1 MISTRSVIFTD
12 ANVIKTHALRTRGVI
27 INAEYDFHTLKG
39 DFETYEWDYN
49 THECEYD
56 THECDLYT

>member
-1 MISTRSVIFTD
+1 LFEFGQEFKNREFYTQSMISTRSVIFTD

-39 DFETYEWDYN
+39 DFETYE
-49 THECEYD
+49 
-56 THECDLYT
+56 